1 MTIDHKALMQSVL
14 IQYVNAKKWQG
25 APFGHIKSLSNS
37 HVGNVGQDFIE
48 LLCKTIGFD
57 CVFPATSRGTRSTQH
72 PWDMRIEY
80 ATFEVK
86 TATEDISGNFQ
97 FNHVRYHREY
107 EALLCLGI
115 APSNLY
121 FGAWLKDDV
130 VTGRAGR
137 LVTMDKGS
145 SATFKLTKSKAQ
157 IHPIADFDSQI
168 IELLA
173 LLENRRQ

>member
-1 MTIDHKALMQSVL
+1 MTIDHKELMQRVL
-14 IQYVNAKKWQG
+14 VRYDNAKKWQD
-25 APFGHIKSLSNS
+25 APFGHIKTISNS

-48 LLCKTIGFD
+48 LLCKETGFD
-57 CVFPATSRGTRSTQH
+57 CAFPATRKGTRSTQH
-72 PWDMRIEY
+72 PWDMRIEQ

-115 APSNLY
+115 APSHIF
-121 FGAWLKDDV
+121 FGAWLKSDV
-130 VTGRAGR
+130 VTGKAGK

-145 SATFKLTKSKAQ
+145 SATFKLTKSQ
-157 IHPIADFDSQI
+157 RQLHSIVEFETRVID
-168 IELLA
+168 LLA
-173 LLENRRQ
+173 MLENLR